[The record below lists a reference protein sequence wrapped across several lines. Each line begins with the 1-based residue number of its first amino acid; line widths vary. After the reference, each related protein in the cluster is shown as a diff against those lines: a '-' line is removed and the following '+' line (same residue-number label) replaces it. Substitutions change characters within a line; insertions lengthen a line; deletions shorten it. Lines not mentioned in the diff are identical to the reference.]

1 MYLLD
6 IATNGE
12 LISGESLFNISLT
25 AELGIGYP
33 FIKSNSKFCV
43 TV

>member
-6 IATNGE
+6 IVTNGE
-12 LISGESLFNISLT
+12 LISAESLFNISQT
-25 AELGIGYP
+25 AELGIGCS
-33 FIKSNSKFCV
+33 FVKSNSKFCV